1 MAKVETPREAAS
13 RRVAEQEARIARQ
26 KHLIA
31 NLDRDG
37 IASGA
42 AKRILATMQDSLTAL
57 RTSLRQL
64 SN

>member
-1 MAKVETPREAAS
+1 MGKVETLRGAAL

-31 NLDRDG
+31 NLDRIG
-37 IASGA
+37 LASGA
-42 AKRILATMQDSLTAL
+42 AKRLLATMQDTLTTL
-57 RTSLRQL
+57 RTSLRHR